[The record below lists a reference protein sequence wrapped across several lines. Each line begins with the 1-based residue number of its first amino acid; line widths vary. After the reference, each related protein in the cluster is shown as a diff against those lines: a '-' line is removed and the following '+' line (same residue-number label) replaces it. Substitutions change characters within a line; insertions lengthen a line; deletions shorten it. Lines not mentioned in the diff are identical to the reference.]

1 MGYSFDTCAFV
12 EGWDRSYP
20 PDLFPSLWAKIEQLI
35 DAGILVAS
43 EEVMEELGKKN
54 DDVLAWAKE
63 RRHMFRPLT
72 EEIQKVASE
81 ILLQEKFARLVDSRT
96 DRSRA
101 DPFVIAL
108 AKVEDHTVVTEE
120 KNFGTPSRPRI
131 PIVCKHFGIPCI
143 KLLQF
148 IREQGWKF

>member
-1 MGYSFDTCAFV
+1 MGYSFDTSAFL
-12 EGWDRSYP
+12 EGWVRSYP
-20 PDLFPSLWAKIEQLI
+20 PDLFPSLWAKIEQLV
-35 DAGILVAS
+35 DDGILVAS
-43 EEVMEELGKKN
+43 EEVMEDLGKKD
-54 DDVLAWAKE
+54 DDVLAWVKK

-72 EEIQKVASE
+72 EEIQKAVSE
-81 ILLQEKFARLVDSRT
+81 ILGEEKFERLVDSRT

-108 AKVEDHTVVTEE
+108 AKVENHTVVTEE
-120 KNFGTPSRPRI
+120 KNIGTPARPKI

>member
-1 MGYSFDTCAFV
+1 MGYSFDTSAFLEAWV
-12 EGWDRSYP
+12 RSYP

-35 DAGILVAS
+35 DAGTLVAS
-43 EEVMEELGKKN
+43 EEVMEDLRKKD

-63 RRHMFRPLT
+63 QRHMFRPLT
-72 EEIQKVASE
+72 EEIQKAASE
-81 ILLQEKFARLVDSRT
+81 ILMEFERLADSRT

-108 AKVEDHTVVTEE
+108 AKVENCTVVTEE
-120 KNFGTPSRPRI
+120 NIGTLTRPKI
-131 PIVCKHFGIPCI
+131 PIVCRHFGIPCI